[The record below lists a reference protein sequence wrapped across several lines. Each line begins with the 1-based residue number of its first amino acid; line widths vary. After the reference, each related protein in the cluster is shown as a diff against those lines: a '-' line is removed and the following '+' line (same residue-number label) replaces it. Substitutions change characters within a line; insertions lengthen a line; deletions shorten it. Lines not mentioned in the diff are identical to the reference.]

1 MHLHPTGFKICKNP
15 ISSLY
20 TVRKAAGILAALTL
34 LKICLVYCTRNSLI
48 TPRYSITQVLK
59 DYSTQVFKCYLSQ
72 IVTYHGEIA
81 HVTYL
86 SQMAT
91 YHGKIAQKQAHSTK
105 NVTQVLW

>member
-1 MHLHPTGFKICKNP
+1 M
-15 ISSLY
+15 
-20 TVRKAAGILAALTL
+20 
-34 LKICLVYCTRNSLI
+34 
-48 TPRYSITQVLK
+48 
-59 DYSTQVFKCYLSQ
+59 
-72 IVTYHGEIA
+72 VTYHGQIA